1 MNATAPWL
9 AGLAALSVTLSTSP
23 GWAEATVWPTAA
35 SAWAM
40 GQSGLGG
47 LLPAVR
53 TARQEPRP
61 VDPFAAQRRE
71 QAFDRLTS
79 TEGEQARTYLEKGRA
94 AIAQGDTVAAL
105 HWYRKAK
112 ATGAE
117 FAPDQYSPQHLAD
130 ALRQAGVSVQELA
143 ATPQPQAMP
152 PLTPDQAAV
161 ADQASLPAL
170 LRSQP
175 LATPQTPFGEQP
187 ITNPYAIRPDN
198 RSLLGVT
205 GVASAPTAAPAEPRV
220 GNFDGALRRLP
231 APDQEN
237 NAAPPAPRSDAKAAA
252 LGLVAQARAAMDRGD
267 LPMAHRLAS
276 QARDLQVPNTS
287 FAAGETPPW
296 ALLLEVE
303 REMNRRGAA
312 VLPAGAFTVENAD
325 NGKPPAGYPVQ
336 PSMYVRE
343 NDTTRNVPAASQTPA
358 TPAPAT
364 PAPATAGARPG
375 NAGQQLY
382 EAGLNALQRQER
394 EQALKYFH
402 EAWKHEATLDPLTR
416 QRLQDH
422 LGLLRAAAP
431 QPQPQPQPAAAEP
444 TPFDQAAAED
454 QVAFQRMSRELNVE
468 TREAEAM
475 MNADPLSGLER
486 MKKARERVV
495 NSDLGPRSRKQLL
508 VITDRTI
515 DKMEKYIDANRADIE
530 LNADNKAKLARIDRE
545 RAMRLASQ
553 ERLAELV
560 EEFNKLMDQ
569 ERWAEAEVVA
579 SQAREIAPEEEVVT
593 AMIWK
598 ARFVK
603 SYESKM
609 AMRSEKAQLFDAA
622 LTSVE
627 RSSTPFDDNYP
638 FQFGDATDWNQ
649 LTKTRRQW
657 LQEQGRR
664 LSPAE
669 IRIQEVLK
677 SPVDV
682 RFENQP
688 LSEVMDI
695 LSAAVGVNFHLNE
708 QGLHAEG
715 VTSDMPINIALRE
728 PVSLRS
734 ALNLILE
741 PLHLSYVIRNEVL
754 EITSETVRRSDVVT
768 KVYNVGDLVIPIP
781 NFVPSYNMGLPG
793 AIRAAQSSMPYG
805 QSFGGSGSVP
815 LTVMAQNDQ
824 QPSSISPLALAQ
836 MGPNGAIPSMAGGA
850 RAQQPLGFG
859 PGGLGGG
866 VGADFD
872 SLIELV
878 TATIAPESWDEVGG
892 PGAVA
897 PFQGNLSL
905 VISQTQEIHEQIA
918 DLLEQLRRL
927 QDLQVTIEVRF
938 ITINDNFFERIGIDF
953 DFDIDDNS
961 ASAAAG
967 NIPDDDGPSVVVGL
981 DPTGQVTTDGDLS
994 FTQGSFASTVPQFG
1008 GFDPATAANFGFA
1021 ILSDIEVFFLL
1032 QAAQGDSRTNVLQA
1046 PKVTLFNG
1054 QQAFVSDTTQRPFVT
1069 SIIPVVGDFAA
1080 AHAPVIVVLSEGTSL
1095 SVQAVV
1101 SNDRRFVRLTLVP
1114 FFSQIGSVEEFTFN
1128 GKTKTVRGD
1137 QDDDPET
1144 DETDVVTI
1152 QEGTTVQLPTF
1163 AFTTVTTTVSV
1174 PDGGTVLLGGIK
1186 RLQEGRNE
1194 RGLPLLS
1201 KVPYVSRL
1209 FKNVGIGRTTQS
1221 LMMMVTPR
1229 IIIQEEEESKL
1240 GIDIAP

>member
-9 AGLAALSVTLSTSP
+9 AGLAALSITLSSST
-23 GWAEATVWPTAA
+23 GLAEALVWPAGAA
-35 SAWAM
+35 AWAL
-40 GQSGLGG
+40 GQTGPGG
-47 LLPAVR
+47 LLPRMTSPAAE
-53 TARQEPRP
+53 ARPA
-61 VDPFAAQRRE
+61 DPFAARQRE
-71 QAFDRLTS
+71 AAFNRLTH
-79 TEGEQARTYLEKGRA
+79 TEPEQARTYLEKGRA
-94 AIAQGDTVAAL
+94 AISAGDTVAAL

-112 ATGAE
+112 ATNAQ
-117 FAPDQYSPQHLAD
+117 FAPGEYSPQQLAD

-143 ATPQPQAMP
+143 AAPTQPAAP
-152 PLTPDQAAV
+152 TISPDQAAA
-161 ADQASLPAL
+161 ADRESLPAL
-170 LRSQP
+170 LRSQAP
-175 LATPQTPFGEQP
+175 NSVASPFPGSLV
-187 ITNPYAIRPDN
+187 TNPYAIPSN
-198 RSLLGVT
+198 NHPLLGNN
-205 GVASAPTAAPAEPRV
+205 APAGASEPRT
-220 GNFDGALRRLP
+220 GEFNGAMRRLP
-231 APDQEN
+231 APDSES
-237 NAAPPAPRSDAKAAA
+237 PAGATSGRSDSKAAA
-252 LGLVAQARAAMDRGD
+252 LRLVAEARAAMDRGD
-267 LPMAHRLAS
+267 LTTAHRLAS
-276 QARDLQVPNTS
+276 QARDMQVPNTA
-287 FAAGETPPW
+287 FAKGETPPW
-296 ALLLEVE
+296 ALLMEVE
-303 REMNRRGAA
+303 REMNRRGVA
-312 VLPAGAFTVENAD
+312 VMPAGAFTVENGAND
-325 NGKPPAGYPVQ
+325 KTPGVFPVQ
-336 PSMYVRE
+336 PVPYVPQ
-343 NDTTRNVPAASQTPA
+343 NDTTRNMPAATQAPITPGLGPIPNA
-358 TPAPAT
+358 I
-364 PAPATAGARPG
+364 ARSK
-375 NAGQQLY
+375 GQELY

-394 EQALKYFH
+394 EQALKFFH

-422 LGLLRAAAP
+422 LGLLRAVGP
-431 QPQPQPQPAAAEP
+431 QPMPAGNEPAPLEP
-444 TPFDQAAAED
+444 TANADDLA
-454 QVAFQRMSRELNVE
+454 AFQRLSREVNVE
-468 TREAEAM
+468 IRESEAI
-475 MNADPLSGLER
+475 MNANPLGGLDR
-486 MKKARERVV
+486 VKKVRERVI
-495 NSDLGPRSRKQLL
+495 NSELSPKSRKQLL
-508 VITDRTI
+508 VIIDRTI
-515 DKMEKYIDANRADIE
+515 DKMEVYIDQNRADIE
-530 LNADNKAKLARIDRE
+530 LKAENKTKLEEIDRE

-553 ERLAELV
+553 DRLAQLV

-569 ERWAEAEVVA
+569 ERWAEAEMVA
-579 SQAREIAPEEEVVT
+579 NQAREIAPEEEVVT
-593 AMIWK
+593 AMVWK
-598 ARFVK
+598 SRFVK
-603 SYESKM
+603 AYESR
-609 AMRSEKAQLFDAA
+609 RSLRAEQQGNFMDA
-622 LTSVE
+622 LTSVDE
-627 RSSTPFDDNYP
+627 SATPFDDRDP
-638 FQFGDATDWNQ
+638 LQFGDATQWSQ

-669 IRIQEVLK
+669 IKIQDVLK
-677 SPVDV
+677 EPVDV

-708 QGLHAEG
+708 EGLNAEG
-715 VTSDMPINIALRE
+715 VTSDMPINIQLRE

-754 EITSETVRRSDVVT
+754 EITSETVRRSDVIT

-793 AIRAAQSSMPYG
+793 AIRAAHSAMPYG
-805 QSFGGSGSVP
+805 QAFGGAGTVP
-815 LTVMAQNDQ
+815 LTVMAQNDAE
-824 QPSSISPLALAQ
+824 PGAINPLALAQ
-836 MGPNGAIPSMAGGA
+836 MSPNGSIPSMAGGA

-866 VGADFD
+866 VAADYD

-892 PGAVA
+892 PGAVQ
-897 PFQGNLSL
+897 PFAGNLSL

-938 ITINDNFFERIGIDF
+938 ITINDSFFERIGIDF
-953 DFDIDDNS
+953 EFDIDDNV
-961 ASAAAG
+961 APNLLA
-967 NIPDDDGPSVVVGL
+967 NPPDDTGPSMAVGL
-981 DPTGQVTTDGDLS
+981 DPTGAFTTDGDLS
-994 FTQGSFASTVPQFG
+994 FTQGSFGSAVPQFG

-1069 SIIPVVGDFAA
+1069 SVIPVVGDFAA
-1080 AHAPVIVVLSEGTSL
+1080 AHAPVVVVLSEGTSL

-1114 FFSQIGSVEEFTFN
+1114 FFSQIGQVEEFTFN
-1128 GKTKTVRGD
+1128 GKKKTVRGD
-1137 QDDDPET
+1137 QDDDPDT
-1144 DETDVVTI
+1144 DEDDVVTI
-1152 QEGTTVQLPTF
+1152 EEGTTVQLPTF

-1209 FKNVGIGRTTQS
+1209 FKNVGIGRSTQS

-1229 IIIQEEEESKL
+1229 IIIQEEEEANL
-1240 GIDIAP
+1240 GIDIPNP

>member
-1 MNATAPWL
+1 MKATAPWL
-9 AGLAALSVTLSTSP
+9 AGLAALSVTLSASP
-23 GWAEATVWPTAA
+23 ARAEAPVWPTAA
-35 SAWAM
+35 AAWAM
-40 GQSGLGG
+40 GQSGMGG

-71 QAFDRLTS
+71 QAFDRLTN
-79 TEGEQARTYLEKGRA
+79 TERDQARTYLEKGRA

-117 FAPDQYSPQHLAD
+117 FPPNEYSPQHLAD
-130 ALRQAGVSVQELA
+130 ALRQAGVSVEELNA
-143 ATPQPQAMP
+143 APEAPAMP
-152 PLTPDQAAV
+152 ALTPDQAAA
-161 ADQASLPAL
+161 ADQSSLPAL

-175 LATPQTPFGEQP
+175 LAPPKSPFVEQP
-187 ITNPYAIRPDN
+187 ITNPYAIQPEQN
-198 RSLLGVT
+198 SLLGPK
-205 GVASAPTAAPAEPRV
+205 GGAAAGAAEPRV
-220 GNFDGALRRLP
+220 GDFNGAIRRLP
-231 APDQEN
+231 APNQEN
-237 NAAPPAPRSDAKAAA
+237 NQSNAAPQGNAKAAA

-267 LPMAHRLAS
+267 LVTAHRLAS
-276 QARDLQVPNTS
+276 QARDLQVPNTA

-296 ALLLEVE
+296 ALLLEIE
-303 REMNRRGAA
+303 REMNRRGTA
-312 VLPAGAFTVENAD
+312 VVPAGSFTVENTAT
-325 NGKPPAGYPVQ
+325 PPGYPVQ

-343 NDTTRNVPAASQTPA
+343 NDTTRNMPAANQAPGGGPDLAGPA
-358 TPAPAT
+358 
-364 PAPATAGARPG
+364 AGPRPRSPG
-375 NAGQQLY
+375 LELY

-402 EAWKHEATLDPLTR
+402 EAWKHEATLDPVTR

-422 LGLLRAAAP
+422 LGLLRAAP
-431 QPQPQPQPAAAEP
+431 PQPAPAVNEP
-444 TPFDQAAAED
+444 TPFDQDTAED

-475 MNADPLSGLER
+475 MNVDPLNGLER
-486 MKKARERVV
+486 MKKMRERIV
-495 NSDLGPRSRKQLL
+495 NSELSPRSRKQLL
-508 VITDRTI
+508 VIADRTI

-530 LNADNKAKLARIDRE
+530 LKAENKAKLAKIDRE

-569 ERWAEAEVVA
+569 ERWAEAEVIA
-579 SQAREIAPEEEVVT
+579 NQAREIAPDEEVVT

-603 SYESKM
+603 AYESKM
-609 AMRSEKAQLFDAA
+609 AMRNEKAQMFDAA
-622 LTSVE
+622 LSSVE
-627 RSSTPFDDNYP
+627 KSSTPFDDRYP
-638 FQFGDATDWNQ
+638 YQFGDATDWNQ

-657 LQEQGRR
+657 LKEQGRR

-669 IRIQEVLK
+669 MRIQEVLK
-677 SPVDV
+677 EPVDV

-708 QGLHAEG
+708 QGLNAEG
-715 VTSDMPINIALRE
+715 VTSDMPITISLRE

-793 AIRAAQSSMPYG
+793 AIRAAQASMPYG
-805 QSFGGSGSVP
+805 QQFGGSGTVP
-815 LTVMAQNDQ
+815 LTVMAQNEL
-824 QPSSISPLALAQ
+824 QPSTISPLALAQ
-836 MGPNGAIPSMAGGA
+836 MGPNGTIPSMASGA

-866 VGADFD
+866 VAADFD
-872 SLIELV
+872 SLIELI
-878 TATIAPESWDEVGG
+878 TSTIAPESWDEVGG
-892 PGAVA
+892 PGAVS
-897 PFQGNLSL
+897 PYQGNLSL

-961 ASAAAG
+961 NSARTG
-967 NIPDDDGPSVVVGL
+967 NIPDDGSPSVVVGL
-981 DPTGQVTTDGDLS
+981 DPTGQITTDGDLS

-1114 FFSQIGSVEEFTFN
+1114 FFSQIGNVEEFTFN
-1128 GKTKTVRGD
+1128 GKKRTIKGN
-1137 QDDDPET
+1137 QDDDPDT
-1144 DETDVVTI
+1144 DDQDIVVI
-1152 QEGTTVQLPTF
+1152 EEGTTVQLPTF

-1240 GIDIAP
+1240 GINVAP